1 MKKLI
6 KYVDFYKNMF
16 KIIDER
22 VIKMKKGIIGYCPI
36 CHDKLVVKTLRCNHC
51 DTEITGDFTLNPFDY
66 LSKEQLDFAL
76 VFIRNQGNIKSIEK
90 DLGISYPTVKKNI
103 DDLCSAL
110 NMKGNVSEDLDL
122 REETKRRLK
131 AGEITFEDVER
142 ILGDL

>member
-1 MKKLI
+1 MKKS
-6 KYVDFYKNMF
+6 
-16 KIIDER
+16 
-22 VIKMKKGIIGYCPI
+22 IIGYCPI

-76 VFIRNQGNIKSIEK
+76 VFIKNQGNIKSIEK

-103 DDLCSAL
+103 EELCNAL
-110 NMKGNVSEDLDL
+110 NMKTTTVENDADL

-131 AGEITFEDVER
+131 NGEISFQDAER
-142 ILGDL
+142 ILGEL